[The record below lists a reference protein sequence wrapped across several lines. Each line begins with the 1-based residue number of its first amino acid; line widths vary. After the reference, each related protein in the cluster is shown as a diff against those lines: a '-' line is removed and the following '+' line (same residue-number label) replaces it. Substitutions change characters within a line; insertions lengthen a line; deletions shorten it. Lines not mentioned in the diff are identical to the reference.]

1 MENLMEKRKNDS
13 METRTKPENEKDAI
27 ATDCVHRTAEWL
39 GFYSNI
45 LSELRQASPVR

>member
-1 MENLMEKRKNDS
+1 MENLMKMKENDP
-13 METRTKPENEKDAI
+13 MGGRANPENEKDAI

-45 LSELRQASPVR
+45 LSELRQASPAH